1 MQSVRQNSK
10 QVDLE
15 ISKKVKQ
22 LLGKM
27 TLDEKIAELTQ
38 DAPANDRLGIPFR
51 KLVMVYTGYGS
62 KLLSFL
68 KRSLW

>member
-1 MQSVRQNSK
+1 MINCSSMQSIGQNSK
-10 QVDLE
+10 QVGLE

-38 DAPANDRLGIPFR
+38 DAPANDLYEADKASICC
-51 KLVMVYTGYGS
+51 LYHYGN
-62 KLLSFL
+62 
-68 KRSLW
+68 